1 LYNKPIKF
9 TMENNKSSSLFLH
22 RHPVMEIKCK
32 VDIGHV
38 IVDRNHWEAVLTYLH
53 AHPDL
58 RTEIHNASFG
68 SVEPCEDLSLE
79 GKEEKPAV

>member
-1 LYNKPIKF
+1 
-9 TMENNKSSSLFLH
+9 MANNESSSLFLH
-22 RHPVMEIKCK
+22 RHPVMEIKCR

-38 IVDRNHWEAVLTYLH
+38 IVDRNHWEAVLAYLH

-68 SVEPCEDLSLE
+68 NTDPYEDLSL
-79 GKEEKPAV
+79 KEEKEDKPVV